1 MASVPQKSKTKP
13 QTGVK
18 TIRSLERGLQ
28 VLTILEAL
36 GPASLKQIYQASGL
50 PRPTLLRILRTLE
63 GTSLVRRG
71 TGDGLYRNSFRLQ
84 NMVSKLDEGD
94 RLAEVAAP
102 VLNRLCAKF
111 SWPVDLAVLN
121 PDGPHMELRETSR
134 PNSPF
139 LINLDQI
146 GFQIN
151 IPLSA
156 VGRAYI
162 AFCGEEE
169 RLELLE
175 RIRKSEDPQNKSA
188 RNKSAFEDILQSI
201 HKQGYAVRDPSFGGG
216 QRALRSLYDD
226 GLQAIAVPIRDGE
239 TVYGTI
245 ALQWIR
251 KAAPVEQMVSD
262 YLSDIQDAAEE
273 ITGGYERS
281 A

>member
-1 MASVPQKSKTKP
+1 VATKAQP
-13 QTGVK
+13 KQTGVK

-28 VLTILEAL
+28 VLTILEDL

-63 GTSLVRRG
+63 GASLVRRG

-146 GFQIN
+146 GHQIN

-156 VGRAYI
+156 VGRAYL
-162 AFCGEEE
+162 AFCSGEECDD
-169 RLELLE
+169 LLD
-175 RIRKSEDPQNKSA
+175 RIRKSNDAQNKSA
-188 RNKSAFEDILQSI
+188 RDQAAFLDVL
-201 HKQGYAVRDPSFGGG
+201 KTVRRQGFAVRDPSFGGG
-216 QRALRSLYDD
+216 DRALRSIYDD
-226 GLQAIAVPIRDGE
+226 GLQALAVPVRENE
-239 TVYGTI
+239 TVHGTI

-251 KAAPVEQMVSD
+251 KAATVDYMARD
-262 YLSDIQDAAEE
+262 YLMDLQDAAVE
-273 ITGGYERS
+273 IAADYARS